1 MIARLKLAFI
11 AFALTCGLIARA
23 GAQPADKL
31 VVTWGTIEA
40 TNTPIWVAG
49 KAGLFAKNGLDVDLQ
64 FQASSL
70 QIASILSGNVQI
82 ANVGGG
88 EVVSA
93 DASGGDLVILAV
105 LGPVFPYLFMVPN
118 DIKSV
123 AALKG
128 KKIGVSQFGDS
139 SYIGAQLG
147 LRRMGLNTNDVTYVA
162 VGSSS
167 NRAAALMSGAI
178 QGGVVSPPMDL
189 ELAAHGLHPLF
200 NLATLKIPAV
210 NVTITARRTWL
221 NAHRDVAQR
230 YVNAVVA
237 GIAKEKSDKAFTIDV
252 LRQYYK
258 IDDPRE
264 LEACYAFYAKVT
276 PALPHPRVQLFT
288 EVLKELANTNEKVRD
303 FDVSKILDDSFVRRA
318 AQDLKIKG

>member
-1 MIARLKLAFI
+1 MKRFPFVLA
-11 AFALTCGLIARA
+11 ALALVLGLLARA
-23 GAQPADKL
+23 DAQSNEKL

-40 TNTPIWVAG
+40 TNTPIWVAY
-49 KAGLFAKNGLDVDLQ
+49 KSGLFAKNGLDVDLE

-70 QIASILSGNVQI
+70 QIASVLSGNVQI

-118 DIKSV
+118 DIKTV
-123 AALKG
+123 AQLKG
-128 KKIGVSQFGDS
+128 KKVGVSQFGDS

-147 LRRMGLNTNDVTYVA
+147 LRRMGLDTKDVTYIA
-162 VGSSS
+162 VGSST
-167 NRAAALMSGAI
+167 NRAAALMNGAI

-189 ELAAHGLHPLF
+189 ELAAHGLHTLF
-200 NLATLKIPAV
+200 DLSKLNIPAV
-210 NVTITARRTWL
+210 NVTITARRSWVNT
-221 NAHRDVAQR
+221 HREVVQK
-230 YVNAVVA
+230 YVDSIVA
-237 GIAKEKSDKAFTIDV
+237 GIMREKNDKAFTIDV

-258 IDDPRE
+258 IDDLRE
-264 LEACYAFYAKVT
+264 LNECYAFYARVT
-276 PALPHPRVQLFT
+276 PALPYPRAEQFT
-288 EVLKELANTNEKVRD
+288 QVLQELANTNEKVRG